1 MSLDTAAAVAK
12 LRSLT
17 GKFDNSVRATTPF
30 YPTLCSV
37 IPSDGF
43 DEEYGM
49 LGSVP
54 SVREWMGERD
64 FHAPRA
70 AKFTIENK
78 LWESSIAVQKT
89 HIDDDRMALYGTMFQ
104 SLGVR
109 AARHPDK
116 LLLGTLA
123 VNGTGG
129 TNGTCLDG
137 QFFFDTDHSWG
148 DSGTQDNDLTG
159 AAATGTNP
167 TIDEF
172 KASAVACL
180 KAMLRFKD
188 DKGELL
194 HDDVVMGVNGGM
206 DLIALVPLDY
216 WEVATKAF
224 TPGIF
229 LNNGETNVPV
239 ATARVIP
246 TPHFGATGSYWDLYR
261 VDTPFKPYI
270 FQARKPLTRQMKGMD
285 DIEFKDVKFM
295 TEARYNLGYGA
306 WWNAVRYT
314 FT

>member
-1 MSLDTAAAVAK
+1 MSLTSAATLAK

-17 GKFDNSVRATTPF
+17 AKFDNKVRATTPF
-30 YPTLCSV
+30 YPRLCSI
-37 IPSDGF
+37 IPSDGY

-54 SVREWMGERD
+54 AIREWLADRQ
-64 FHAPRA
+64 FHTPRA
-70 AKFTIENK
+70 ANFTIVNK
-78 LWESSIAVQKT
+78 DWESSIGVKKT
-89 HIDDDRMALYGTMFQ
+89 HIADSRLNIYDTMFE
-104 SLGVR
+104 SLAVR

-116 LLLGTLA
+116 LLLGDLA
-123 VNGTGG
+123 VNAV
-129 TNGTCLDG
+129 TNLCLDG
-137 QFFFDTDHSWG
+137 QAFFDTDHAWG

-167 TIDEF
+167 TVDEF

-188 DKGELL
+188 DKGEFL
-194 HDDVVMGVNGGM
+194 HDDVVLGQNGGM
-206 DLIALVPLDY
+206 ELVALVPLDY
-216 WEVATKAF
+216 WEVASKAF

-239 ATARVIP
+239 AIATVIP

-270 FQARKPLTRQMKGMD
+270 FQAREPLSRQMKGMD
-285 DIEFKDVKFM
+285 DMEFKDVKFM
-295 TEARYNLGYGA
+295 TQARYNVGYGA

>member
-1 MSLDTAAAVAK
+1 MSLDTANAVIK

-17 GKFDNSVRATTPF
+17 AKFDNKVKATEVF
-30 YPTLCSV
+30 YPRLCSV
-37 IPSDGF
+37 IPSDGA

-54 SVREWMGERD
+54 AIREWLAERQ
-64 FHAPRA
+64 FHRPRA

-78 LWESSIAVQKT
+78 LWESSIAVEKT
-89 HIDDDRMALYGTMFQ
+89 NIDDDRLGQYGPMFE

-116 LLLGTLA
+116 LLLGTLM
-123 VNGTGG
+123 VNGTGA
-129 TNGTCLDG
+129 TNGMCLDG
-137 QFFFDTDHSWG
+137 QYFFDTDHSWG

-180 KAMLRFKD
+180 KAMLSFKD
-188 DKGELL
+188 DKGEFL

-206 DLIALVPLDY
+206 QLVAVVPLDY
-216 WEVATKAF
+216 WEVAKKAF

-229 LNNGETNVPV
+229 LNSGETNVPV
-239 ATARVIP
+239 AIADVIP
-246 TPHFGATGSYWDLYR
+246 TPHFGTTGSYWDLYR

-270 FQARKPLTRQMKGMD
+270 FQARKPLDRKMKGMD

>member
-1 MSLDTAAAVAK
+1 MSLDTAAAVVK

-17 GKFDNSVRATTPF
+17 AKFDNKVKATQPF
-30 YPTLCSV
+30 YPRLCSV
-37 IPSDGF
+37 IPSNGA

-54 SVREWMGERD
+54 AIREWLADRQ
-64 FHAPRA
+64 FHTVRA

-78 LWESSIAVQKT
+78 LWESSIGVKKT
-89 HIDDDRMALYGTMFQ
+89 DIDDDRLGLYSSMFE
-104 SLGVR
+104 SLGAR

-116 LLLGTLA
+116 LLLSDLIVNA
-123 VNGTGG
+123 VTQ
-129 TNGTCLDG
+129 TCLDG
-137 QFFFDTDHSWG
+137 QLFFDTDHAWG
-148 DSGTQDNDLTG
+148 DSGSQNNDLTG
-159 AAATGTNP
+159 AAATGTMP

-172 KASAVACL
+172 KASAVAAL
-180 KAMLRFKD
+180 KAMLTFKD

-194 HDDVVMGVNGGM
+194 HDDVVMGTNGGM
-206 DLIALVPLDY
+206 QLVALVPLDY

-224 TPGIF
+224 MPGIF

-239 ATARVIP
+239 AIAEVIP

-270 FQARKPLTRQMKGMD
+270 FQAREPLTRQMKGQD
-285 DIEFKDVKFM
+285 DMEFKDVKFM
-295 TEARYNLGYGA
+295 TRARYNVGYGA